1 MQIIFLGT
9 GPSRSLPRKGH
20 TDALCRDARRG
31 GKSRRLRS
39 AALVTSGKTTILID
53 AGPDIAQQL
62 KRAKPKHIDAI
73 LLTHGHEDAIGGLKD
88 LNDWVAHVRSP
99 QSVSGQRT
107 SGQADSIPV
116 YTDSLTAECLTARFG
131 ALRHLR
137 FMQLKGYV
145 PFTVARTQITPV
157 PVRHAHDKK
166 IRTFGYLFES
176 FCYASD
182 FYSLPERTKLL
193 LKGTKTL
200 ILDGAM
206 YFGVHVPTHM
216 SADATIRLASE
227 LKTGRLILTQ
237 TGHTYPPHDQAQIA
251 LHRYAST
258 ERLTRPKTVILAYD
272 GLKLKT

>member
-1 MQIIFLGT
+1 V
-9 GPSRSLPRKGH
+9 
-20 TDALCRDARRG
+20 A
-31 GKSRRLRS
+31 
-39 AALVTSGKTTILID
+39 SGKTTILID

-62 KRAKPKHIDAI
+62 KRAKPRHIDAV

-88 LNDWVAHVRSP
+88 LDDWVGHVRSP
-99 QSVSGQRT
+99 E
-107 SGQADSIPV
+107 PV
-116 YTDSLTAECLTARFG
+116 PVFTDRLTAECLTTRFG

-166 IRTFGYLFES
+166 IKTFGYLFES

-193 LKGTKTL
+193 LKGIKTL

-216 SADATIRLASE
+216 STDATIRLASE
-227 LKTGRLILTQ
+227 LKTERLILTQ

-251 LHRYAST
+251 LRRYAAAEHLYS
-258 ERLTRPKTVILAYD
+258 PKTVILAYD
-272 GLKLKT
+272 GLRIRT